1 MPQALRTAQTGD
13 PGTQEYRNSADRGP
27 RSDRY
32 ERKLA
37 LILKAASEVIA
48 ENGFDGASVRAVAA
62 RANISLSGIY
72 YYFTSKEQLLFALQ
86 RHTFISLNDLLGAA
100 LERHSNPEDRLR
112 ALIEN
117 HIKYFVNNMDSLK
130 VCAHE
135 LNSLS
140 GKPYEW
146 ILEYRRQYFD
156 LARQVIS
163 ELSGDN
169 AEDAAL
175 STLFLFGSLN
185 WVHMWYDDKEHS
197 DTEKLCEKLT
207 QIYLHGLSGSK
218 RSNIRNRKGA

>member
-1 MPQALRTAQTGD
+1 MPQAINTVQQAY
-13 PGTQEYRNSADRGP
+13 PGTVNYGK
-27 RSDRY
+27 RSVRY

-48 ENGFDGASVRAVAA
+48 EKGFDGASVRAVAA

-86 RHTFISLNDLLGAA
+86 RHTFISLVDLLGAA
-100 LERHSNPEDRLR
+100 LEEHSKPEDRLR

-117 HIKYFVNNMDSLK
+117 HIEYFVDNMDSLK

-146 ILEYRRQYFD
+146 ILEYRRQYFE

-169 AEDAAL
+169 AEDSAL
-175 STLFLFGSLN
+175 ATLFLFGSLN
-185 WVHMWYDDKEHS
+185 WLHMWYDPEEHKDS
-197 DTEKLCEKLT
+197 QKLSAKLT
-207 QIYLHGLSGSK
+207 EIYLNGLSGSK
-218 RSNIRNRKGA
+218 RRKRKGA